1 MIMEYQKITN
11 FLYNKFVQA
20 SKFSTKNWTEI
31 KDNGRGM
38 YNTSSQIKFDTT
50 MLKSGLFDY
59 NDAYKVVKGII
70 TVAGQGAD
78 TAAIAA
84 DRNNKEVIIENY
96 AQFTDCISEMNNTI
110 VNNAK
115 DLDVLMP
122 MYNLIED
129 KENYLET
136 SGSFWQY
143 CNIT

>member
-1 MIMEYQKITN
+1 MEYQKITN

-38 YNTSSQIKFDTT
+38 YNTISQIKFDTT

-59 NDAYKVVKGII
+59 NDAYKGVKGII
-70 TVAGQGAD
+70 TVAGQGA
-78 TAAIAA
+78 
-84 DRNNKEVIIENY
+84 IIENY
-96 AQFTDCISEMNNTI
+96 AQFTDCISEINNTI
-110 VNNAK
+110 ANNAK

-122 MYNLIED
+122 MYNLTED